1 MMCSVPSVF
10 ICSSGHKVYR
20 KLCSTQCVDIYSMH
34 TEDSAVNVGDDSGPA
49 QDVERY
55 VSLAPTPSDGSSMNL
70 LIHTYNN
77 TSVILW

>member
-1 MMCSVPSVF
+1 
-10 ICSSGHKVYR
+10 
-20 KLCSTQCVDIYSMH
+20 MH

-70 LIHTYNN
+70 LIRTYNN